1 MCPIAE
7 VNTPASGS
15 VAFAGSTKHPQGQ
28 PIHYKNPQVP
38 TTMQDTSSVF
48 GEMPEQYGFHN
59 LSSQTVFQADG
70 TEHSYYKLPEN
81 YPLEIASPEPVFDV
95 YDDNMNG
102 CSNESVLVFTGSPKQ
117 LSYEEEQ
124 QDSEQIL
131 KRVNKGPK
139 TEQTVYLNYL
149 TYVQRQLDD
158 EKTPVHL

>member
-1 MCPIAE
+1 
-7 VNTPASGS
+7 
-15 VAFAGSTKHPQGQ
+15 
-28 PIHYKNPQVP
+28 
-38 TTMQDTSSVF
+38 
-48 GEMPEQYGFHN
+48 
-59 LSSQTVFQADG
+59 VFQADG